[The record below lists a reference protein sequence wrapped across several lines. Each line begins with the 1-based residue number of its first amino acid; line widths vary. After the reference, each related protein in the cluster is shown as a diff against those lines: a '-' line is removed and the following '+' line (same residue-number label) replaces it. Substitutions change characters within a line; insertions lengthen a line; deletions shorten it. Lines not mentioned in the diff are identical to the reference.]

1 MKTHCGEVNAVFNK
15 RFSSFA
21 LYEGKDGKDFLPFQV
36 SSKFCPRD
44 LDKKF
49 IEGLRKWLVDF
60 QLDEGIFKNKYIDII
75 SNEFIPHIY
84 TFHPDVKLQT
94 MHLLCRVEQLPIFER
109 DQ

>member
-1 MKTHCGEVNAVFNK
+1 VACLTDENSLWGSECCFQQEVF
-15 RFSSFA
+15 

-75 SNEFIPHIY
+75 S
-84 TFHPDVKLQT
+84 K
-94 MHLLCRVEQLPIFER
+94 
-109 DQ
+109 